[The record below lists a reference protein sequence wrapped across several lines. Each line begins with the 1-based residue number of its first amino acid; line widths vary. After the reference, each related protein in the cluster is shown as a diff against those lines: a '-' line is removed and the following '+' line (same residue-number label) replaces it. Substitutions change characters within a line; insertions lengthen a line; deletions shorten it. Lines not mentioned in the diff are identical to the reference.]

1 MIELI
6 TRHREWRIKVPSRTA
21 SLKMDEKEGEEHEGT
36 ITSNWEF
43 ETLRREAE
51 FDFAENTVP
60 LNMVSRLIH

>member
-1 MIELI
+1 
-6 TRHREWRIKVPSRTA
+6 
-21 SLKMDEKEGEEHEGT
+21 MDEKEGEENEGT

-60 LNMVSRLIH
+60 LNMVIRLIH